1 MVNRF
6 IKFLIIERLEIMKNK
21 NSCLIIFSLAILVG
35 FSQYLLTLLYQKYIF
50 SFETK
55 VLINIFVGLFIIIIG
70 YPLIKKIIKNKKL

>member
-1 MVNRF
+1 
-6 IKFLIIERLEIMKNK
+6 MKNK
-21 NSCLIIFSLAILVG
+21 NSYLIILSLAILVG

>member
-1 MVNRF
+1 
-6 IKFLIIERLEIMKNK
+6 MKNK
-21 NSCLIIFSLAILVG
+21 NSYLIILSLAILVG

-55 VLINIFVGLFIIIIG
+55 VFINIFVGLFIIIIG

>member
-1 MVNRF
+1 
-6 IKFLIIERLEIMKNK
+6 MKNK
-21 NSCLIIFSLAILVG
+21 NSYLIILSLAILVG
-35 FSQYLLTLLYQKYIF
+35 FSQYLLTLFYQKYIF

>member
-1 MVNRF
+1 MA
-6 IKFLIIERLEIMKNK
+6 MKNK
-21 NSCLIIFSLAILVG
+21 NSYLIILSLAILVG
-35 FSQYLLTLLYQKYIF
+35 FSQYLLTLFYQKYIF

>member
-1 MVNRF
+1 
-6 IKFLIIERLEIMKNK
+6 MKNK

-35 FSQYLLTLLYQKYIF
+35 FSQYLLTLFYQKYIF

-55 VLINIFVGLFIIIIG
+55 VLINIFVGVFIIIIG